1 MRIKFLATISILLLT
16 KLLFGQTV
24 LKKTIYF
31 EFNISSIDKKAKQTL
46 DSLIQQLK
54 PQTNYSISLGG
65 NTDDIGS
72 NSYNDSL
79 SNQRNLEVEKYLTS
93 HNVDKSKIKL
103 NSFGETNPATQNN
116 SDRNRSLNRRVE
128 ILISFINTNP
138 IISTQTNSSSN
149 QQTKDSVVTAKK
161 DNGILISYGS
171 SSVGEINLTTISN
184 TKEMEANNFTTM
196 TTDGEPLTS
205 NLMVCWTLKPN
216 STGLI
221 EPIKIRVPATYNPY
235 CRVPDVKYYN
245 SQKDSITGSIKW
257 LELTSPG
264 WESEIID
271 GVEYFTLTITTADP
285 NRTCANMDCK
295 KLKANHGNLKLAT
308 KKYMLTSVKIIY
320 ESANALLEGSEE
332 SKNSWSIQYFSN
344 GEISSP
350 TVKVTAVDKKGN
362 KYSADLIMKDLTKDK
377 KGNFIVKKSMLKK
390 TN

>member
-1 MRIKFLATISILLLT
+1 MRIKFLATLSILLLT
-16 KLLFGQTV
+16 KLSFGQTV

-31 EFNISSIDKKAKQTL
+31 EFNASSIDKVAKQTL
-46 DSLIQQLK
+46 DTLIQQLK
-54 PQTNYSISLGG
+54 SQTNFSISLSG

-79 SNQRNLEVEKYLTS
+79 SNQRNLEVEKYFTLHS
-93 HNVDKSKIKL
+93 IDKSKIRL
-103 NSFGETNPATQNN
+103 NSFGETNPAALNN
-116 SDRNRSLNRRVE
+116 SDRNRSFNRRVE
-128 ILISFINTNP
+128 ILISFTNANS
-138 IISTQTNSSSN
+138 ISSPQTISSSN
-149 QQTKDSVVTAKK
+149 QQTKDSTVTVKK

-216 STGLI
+216 STGLK

-245 SQKDSITGSIKW
+245 SQKDSISGSVKW

-264 WESEIID
+264 WESETID
-271 GVEYFTLTITTADP
+271 GVEYFIITITAADP
-285 NRTCANMDCK
+285 NRRCANMDCK
-295 KLKANHGNLKLAT
+295 KLKATHGELKLAT
-308 KKYMLTSVKIIY
+308 KKYRLTSVKVIY
-320 ESANALLEGSEE
+320 ESANALLEGTEK
-332 SKNSWSIQYFSN
+332 SKNLWDIQYF
-344 GEISSP
+344 GDPKISSP
-350 TVKVTAVDKKGN
+350 TIKVTAIDKKGN
-362 KYSADLIMKDLTKDK
+362 KYFADLIMKDLTKDK